1 MQGHALLVA
10 EERTFAAHGAACQT
24 AGAACQT
31 AGISF
36 IPLAIKTL
44 GDTTADT
51 ISSIGRLIGQRFGVP
66 HNESSRQLFHRLAI
80 SHGSTNA
87 RHPLPFWTAWSE
99 PPCFLSFVLLFFFCF
114 VFCLFH
120 HLSVFA
126 RFMITAWFYDL

>member
-24 AGAACQT
+24 AG
-31 AGISF
+31 ISF

-44 GDTTADT
+44 GGLSDTTADT

-80 SHGSTNA
+80 SHGSTDG

-99 PPCFLSFVLLFFFCF
+99 PPCFLSFVLLFFLF
-114 VFCLFH
+114 VLFRF
-120 HLSVFA
+120 LFVSSSVCVCSVT
-126 RFMITAWFYDL
+126 IHIFYMYTYT